1 MSDGLTDREALIRAG
16 VDLDTIARS
25 IVVKRYMARIASE
38 HADPLTG
45 EVCATTLA
53 EAAAN
58 AFDLYEDDNF
68 TIAAALY
75 DVAAEVAAAGPR

>member
-1 MSDGLTDREALIRAG
+1 MSDGLTDREALTKQG
-16 VDLDTIARS
+16 VDLDTIAKS
-25 IVVKRYMARIASE
+25 LVVKRFMARIASE
-38 HADPLTG
+38 HEDPLTG

-68 TIAAALY
+68 TIVAALY
-75 DVAAEVAAAGPR
+75 EVAAVIAAGGAR